1 MLEFDDEAQGPGR
14 PIIKVIGVG
23 GGGGNSVNTMI
34 EAGVEG
40 VDFICANTDCQVLEA
55 SMAGTKVHLGRNL
68 TKGLG
73 AGANPEIGRAAALE
87 DAQRVAETLAG
98 ADMVFVTAGMG
109 GGTGT
114 GAAPVIAQ
122 VARDL
127 GALTVG
133 VVTKPFAF
141 EGSQR
146 KKKASIGINE
156 LGKAVDALII
166 IPNDRLVSLAGM
178 KMTLKDAFGMVD
190 NVCLNAVR
198 GISDL
203 VIAPGLINV
212 DFADVRTI
220 MTGMGRALMGTGYGK
235 GDKRAIEAAQQAI
248 SSPLLEDVSI
258 NGATGILLNIT
269 GGPDL
274 TLAEMNEACSLI
286 AEAADPEANIIFGSV
301 IDAHAG
307 DEVRITV
314 IATGFNSH
322 AIEQPAPSMG
332 RSPARGRDGQM
343 ALPMQASAAMAQAPT
358 MMVQQPSP
366 SMNPWGQTSTPT
378 GRGGYAAPAPRAP
391 EAETINLDEFYS
403 SMSEVPPAAMG
414 AIPTNAQANGPEW
427 TPSERQERSER
438 SMARAPQAA
447 NTIPTGGRRSSQ
459 MPRPADELGVEESEF
474 DKPTYLRRGLYAP
487 E

>member
-34 EAGVEG
+34 EGGVEG

-55 SMAGTKVHLGRNL
+55 SLAGTKVHLGRNL

-146 KKKASIGINE
+146 KKKAAIGINE

-166 IPNDRLVSLAGM
+166 IPNDRLTSLAGM

-220 MTGMGRALMGTGYGK
+220 MTGMGRALMGTGYGT

-307 DEVRITV
+307 DQVRITV
-314 IATGFNSH
+314 IATGFNAH
-322 AIEQPAPSMG
+322 ANEHPTQGGG
-332 RSPARGRDGQM
+332 RGPTRGREGQM
-343 ALPMQASAAMAQAPT
+343 ALPMQSAAGFGQAPT
-358 MMVQQPSP
+358 MMAQMPQQPQQP
-366 SMNPWGQTSTPT
+366 IGPWGQVSNPTP
-378 GRGGYAAPAPRAP
+378 RGGYAAPAPRVP
-391 EAETINLDEFYS
+391 ETENINLDEFYS
-403 SMSEVPPAAMG
+403 SMAEVPPAAMG
-414 AIPTNAQANGPEW
+414 GPNGGQPSGAEW
-427 TPSERQERSER
+427 TPSERPIVR
-438 SMARAPQAA
+438 PQAS
-447 NTIPTGGRRSSQ
+447 NTAPPVPPGARRSAQ
-459 MPRPADELGVEESEF
+459 MQSPRPADELGVEESEF

>member
-1 MLEFDDEAQGPGR
+1 MLEFDDEAQGAGR

-87 DAQRVAETLAG
+87 DAQRVAEALSG

-146 KKKASIGINE
+146 KKKAGVGINE

-190 NVCLNAVR
+190 NVCVNAVR

-220 MTGMGRALMGTGYGK
+220 MTGMGRALMGTGYGT
-235 GDKRAIEAAQQAI
+235 GDKRAMEAAQQAI

-301 IDAHAG
+301 IDANAG
-307 DEVRITV
+307 DQVRITV
-314 IATGFNSH
+314 IATGFNAH
-322 AIEQPAPSMG
+322 AHEHPSASGG
-332 RSPARGRDGQM
+332 RGPARGREGQM
-343 ALPMQASAAMAQAPT
+343 ALPMQASAAMGQAAT
-358 MMVQQPSP
+358 VMAQQPMS
-366 SMNPWGQTSTPT
+366 PWGQTSNPTP
-378 GRGGYAAPAPRAP
+378 RGGYAAPAPRP
-391 EAETINLDEFYS
+391 GDSGENINLDEFYS
-403 SMSEVPPAAMG
+403 SMAEVPPAAMG
-414 AIPTNAQANGPEW
+414 AVPTQGNGPEW
-427 TPSERQERSER
+427 TPSERSVVR
-438 SMARAPQAA
+438 PQGA
-447 NTIPTGGRRSSQ
+447 NTVPAGGRRSAQ
-459 MPRPADELGVEESEF
+459 MQSPRPGDELGVEESEF

-487 E
+487 DER

>member
-1 MLEFDDEAQGPGR
+1 
-14 PIIKVIGVG
+14 
-23 GGGGNSVNTMI
+23 
-34 EAGVEG
+34 
-40 VDFICANTDCQVLEA
+40 
-55 SMAGTKVHLGRNL
+55 
-68 TKGLG
+68 
-73 AGANPEIGRAAALE
+73 GANPEIGRAAALE

-146 KKKASIGINE
+146 KKKAAIGINE

-178 KMTLKDAFGMVD
+178 KMTRNAAFGMVD
-190 NVCLNAVR
+190 NVCVNAVR

-212 DFADVRTI
+212 DFADVRTV
-220 MTGMGRALMGTGYGK
+220 MTGMGRALMGTGRGA
-235 GDKRAIEAAQQAI
+235 GDKRAVEAAQQAI
-248 SSPLLEDVSI
+248 SSPLLEDVTL

-286 AEAADPEANIIFGSV
+286 AEAADPDANIIFGSV
-301 IDAHAG
+301 IDPHAG

-314 IATGFNSH
+314 IATGFQTRD
-322 AIEQPAPSMG
+322 AQQVGGGMPMG
-332 RSPARGRDGQM
+332 RSMVGARG
-343 ALPMQASAAMAQAPT
+343 
-358 MMVQQPSP
+358 
-366 SMNPWGQTSTPT
+366 
-378 GRGGYAAPAPRAP
+378 
-391 EAETINLDEFYS
+391 
-403 SMSEVPPAAMG
+403 
-414 AIPTNAQANGPEW
+414 
-427 TPSERQERSER
+427 
-438 SMARAPQAA
+438 
-447 NTIPTGGRRSSQ
+447 
-459 MPRPADELGVEESEF
+459 
-474 DKPTYLRRGLYAP
+474 
-487 E
+487 